1 MKPSRLLAR
10 RAGFT
15 LAEVLVSFAVFI
27 IVLTLTLGVVT
38 AIAKIS
44 VKTDA
49 KDRLNGDYRAMTR
62 VIADIGRT
70 ANTFRLYSDFA
81 VGSRND
87 STDALLADQAGDFM
101 VLVTYSTEDIGGA
114 PNAQRIGRI
123 VGVYRDGTG
132 SGPEKLR
139 WFDSNQHD
147 WGQTFSKAN
156 PAPASATIEELL
168 PSASYDGPVL
178 AELAQGTTGG
188 GFGNTRGLFLKLN
201 DLSFMLNG
209 VIFRNNG
216 NLTKNASGAQDAKS
230 AYNLVVTPRS

>member
-1 MKPSRLLAR
+1 MSSRRPAR
-10 RAGFT
+10 PRAGFT
-15 LAEVLVSFAVFI
+15 LAEVMVSFAVFI

-44 VKTDA
+44 VKTEA
-49 KDRLNGDYRAMTR
+49 KEKLNGDYRAMTH

-70 ANTFRLYSDFA
+70 ANAFRIYSDYA
-81 VGSRND
+81 PDHRKAAS
-87 STDALLADQAGDFM
+87 DALLTGQAGDFI

-114 PNAQRIGRI
+114 PNTQRIGRI
-123 VGVYRDGTG
+123 VGIYRDGTG

-139 WFDSNQHD
+139 WFDSERHA
-147 WGQTFSKAN
+147 WRQTFSKSN

-168 PSASYDGPVL
+168 PPAAYHGPVL
-178 AELAQGTTGG
+178 TGLAQGTAGG
-188 GFGNTRGLFLKLN
+188 IGDSRGLFIKLN

-209 VIFRNNG
+209 AIYRNTG
-216 NLTKNASGAQDAKS
+216 DASTNTSGGQDAKS